1 MEAAPGGPPTRAKVK
16 WFNPEKGFG
25 FVELA
30 DGSGDA
36 FLHLSVLQRAGQG
49 PVAPGASLLV
59 RTSQGQKGAQVAE
72 VLEVDASTATAT
84 PPARERS
91 FAPGAPRPPR
101 RERDTGAT
109 VEMRGTVKWYNAA
122 KGFGFVVVPEGGKD
136 VFVHVSVLE
145 QQGLTNLAEG
155 QGVVMQVAQGAKG
168 PEAVSIRLGVTRRPD
183 PGGGGR
189 QELVAP
195 RMHPLRV
202 SQQHRRGSLWLV
214 SRRDCANFS
223 AGRIS

>member
-1 MEAAPGGPPTRAKVK
+1 MGKGHDWRPPRRRGFDDDNFAMEPARRGGPRFGSPGPRPAMEPVPSGPPTRAKVK

-36 FLHLSVLQRAGQG
+36 FLHLSVLQRSGHG

-72 VLEVDASTATAT
+72 VLEVDSSTAT
-84 PPARERS
+84 PPPRERA
-91 FAPGAPRPPR
+91 FAGPRPPR

-145 QQGLTNLAEG
+145 QQGITNLAEG
-155 QGVVMQVAQGAKG
+155 QSVIMQVAQGTKG
-168 PEAVSIRLGVTRRPD
+168 PEAVSIRL
-183 PGGGGR
+183 
-189 QELVAP
+189 A
-195 RMHPLRV
+195 
-202 SQQHRRGSLWLV
+202 
-214 SRRDCANFS
+214 
-223 AGRIS
+223 

>member
-1 MEAAPGGPPTRAKVK
+1 MGRGHDWRPPRRRGFDDDNFGMEAPRRAGPRFGSPMGRPPMDAAPGGPPTRAKVK

-25 FVELA
+25 FVELS

-49 PVAPGASLLV
+49 PVTPGTSLLV
-59 RTSQGQKGAQVAE
+59 RVSQGQKGAQVAE
-72 VLEVDASTATAT
+72 VMEVDASTAT
-84 PPARERS
+84 PAPTRERS
-91 FAPGAPRPPR
+91 FSGPRPPR

-145 QQGLTNLAEG
+145 HEGLTNLAEG
-155 QGVVMQVAQGAKG
+155 QAVIMQVAQGTKG
-168 PEAVSIRLGVTRRPD
+168 PEAVGIKL
-183 PGGGGR
+183 
-189 QELVAP
+189 A
-195 RMHPLRV
+195 
-202 SQQHRRGSLWLV
+202 
-214 SRRDCANFS
+214 
-223 AGRIS
+223 

>member
-1 MEAAPGGPPTRAKVK
+1 MEAQPGGPPTRAKVK

-25 FVELA
+25 FVELS

-59 RTSQGQKGAQVAE
+59 RVSQGQKGAQVAE

-84 PPARERS
+84 PAPRERS
-91 FAPGAPRPPR
+91 FSGPRPAR
-101 RERDTGAT
+101 RERETGAT

-145 QQGLTNLAEG
+145 QEGLSNLAEG
-155 QGVVMQVAQGAKG
+155 QAVIMQVAQGTKG
-168 PEAVSIRLGVTRRPD
+168 PEAVSIRLG
-183 PGGGGR
+183 
-189 QELVAP
+189 
-195 RMHPLRV
+195 
-202 SQQHRRGSLWLV
+202 
-214 SRRDCANFS
+214 
-223 AGRIS
+223 

>member
-1 MEAAPGGPPTRAKVK
+1 MEPVSAGPPTRAKVK

-30 DGSGDA
+30 DGTGDA

-72 VLEVDASTATAT
+72 VLEVDASTAT
-84 PPARERS
+84 PAPTRERS
-91 FAPGAPRPPR
+91 FSSGSSGPRPPR

-155 QGVVMQVAQGAKG
+155 QGVIMQVAQGAKG
-168 PEAVSIRLGVTRRPD
+168 PEAVSIRLG
-183 PGGGGR
+183 
-189 QELVAP
+189 
-195 RMHPLRV
+195 
-202 SQQHRRGSLWLV
+202 
-214 SRRDCANFS
+214 
-223 AGRIS
+223 